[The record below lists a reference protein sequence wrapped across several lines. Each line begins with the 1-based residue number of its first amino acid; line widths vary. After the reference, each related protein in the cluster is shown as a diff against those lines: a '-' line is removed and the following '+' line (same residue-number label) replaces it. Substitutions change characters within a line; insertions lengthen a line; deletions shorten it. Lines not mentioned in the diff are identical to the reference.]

1 MNLNTINPA
10 IGGVTSGS
18 TITPERRRHPRFA
31 FTAAALAFEP
41 VSGTRIDAR
50 TADVSLNGCYVDT
63 MVPFPAG
70 SRVSLRLSS
79 DGKSFEC
86 DARVVFSQAG
96 MGMGL
101 VFVRYRPEQFQVLQ
115 EWIAELSGETLSLH
129 QLAQEPVNEAR
140 NRGAGEEQLYVLN
153 ELIVLLVQKGVLTEE
168 EGQTLLHRLFRQ
180 DGML

>member
-1 MNLNTINPA
+1 MSLTPINPA
-10 IGGVTSGS
+10 ISRGASSS

-41 VSGTRIDAR
+41 VSGARIDAR

-70 SRVSLRLSS
+70 SRLSLRLSN

-86 DARVVFSQAG
+86 EARVVFSQAG
-96 MGMGL
+96 MGMGV
-101 VFVRYRPEQFQVLQ
+101 VFVRYRPEQFRVLQ
-115 EWIAELSGETLSLH
+115 EWIGELSGETISLH
-129 QLAQEPVNEAR
+129 HIVQEPVNEAR
-140 NRGAGEEQLYVLN
+140 NHSDREEQLYVLN
-153 ELIVLLVQKGVLTEE
+153 ELVVLLVQKGVLTEE